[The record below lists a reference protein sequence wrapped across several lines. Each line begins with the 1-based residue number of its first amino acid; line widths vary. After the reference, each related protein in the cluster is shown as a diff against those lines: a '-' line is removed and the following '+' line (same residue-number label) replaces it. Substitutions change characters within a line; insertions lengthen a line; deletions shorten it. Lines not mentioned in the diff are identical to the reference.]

1 MLLSPLKIPV
11 IADYVLS
18 PIVVYGPD
26 FTSICFETE
35 EEQFGRIVVQSLD
48 ALKVCR
54 GQIPPYETS
63 LDSVE
68 LGAEIW
74 VYRVEDSQ
82 WLKERYAYE
91 KQNYGDAYEWGNSVE
106 EMLTD
111 YSHYFFRFHDE
122 FIEVIAKGFWYEQST
137 TSLLNESLPIGH
149 PFLPIDTDRIDSFEL
164 LGQRFEIRQNSLGIE
179 ELEKQLVCCQ
189 ISFMEVWN
197 VTTDLP
203 YLEGTLKVKKN
214 GKQLIS
220 FYQEPFGKAVTLK
233 TAWMELE
240 EFKEYLKNK

>member
-18 PIVVYGPD
+18 PIVVYGQD

-54 GQIPPYETS
+54 GEIPPYETS

-91 KQNYGDAYEWGNSVE
+91 KQNYAY
-106 EMLTD
+106 
-111 YSHYFFRFHDE
+111 
-122 FIEVIAKGFWYEQST
+122 
-137 TSLLNESLPIGH
+137 
-149 PFLPIDTDRIDSFEL
+149 RI
-164 LGQRFEIRQNSLGIE
+164 
-179 ELEKQLVCCQ
+179 
-189 ISFMEVWN
+189 
-197 VTTDLP
+197 
-203 YLEGTLKVKKN
+203 
-214 GKQLIS
+214 
-220 FYQEPFGKAVTLK
+220 
-233 TAWMELE
+233 
-240 EFKEYLKNK
+240 